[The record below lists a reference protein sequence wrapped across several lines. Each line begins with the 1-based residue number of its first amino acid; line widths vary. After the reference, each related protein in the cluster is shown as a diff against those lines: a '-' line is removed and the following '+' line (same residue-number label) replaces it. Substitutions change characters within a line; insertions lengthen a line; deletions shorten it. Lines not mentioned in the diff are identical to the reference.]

1 MRFDTPLIR
10 GRLVR
15 RYKRFLADIQLES
28 GATVTAHVANPGS
41 MLGLTEAGAQV
52 LVWRSDDPTRKL
64 AYSWE
69 MVRFGRR
76 WVGLNAS
83 RPNRLAEE
91 AIAVGRIPALA
102 GYGAL
107 RREVRYGE
115 NSRVDLVLGDGEDA
129 CYVEVKN
136 AHLMRQRGLAE
147 FPDSVTARGTKHLKE
162 LAVLA
167 RRGIRAVVLVVVQR
181 QDCDRFAVAGDVDP
195 AFAEAWSAAAA
206 AGVEMLC
213 HACILSPREIVL
225 DKQLPILA
233 AEAA

>member
-15 RYKRFLADIQLES
+15 RYKRFLAEIQLES